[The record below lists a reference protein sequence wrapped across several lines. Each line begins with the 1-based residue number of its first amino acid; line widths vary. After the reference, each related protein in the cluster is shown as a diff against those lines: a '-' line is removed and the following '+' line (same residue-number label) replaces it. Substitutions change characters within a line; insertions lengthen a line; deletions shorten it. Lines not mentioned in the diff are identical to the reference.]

1 MSPTVEAKLHRDVEA
16 KVHHGP
22 FLHGLVRPALTSA
35 LLFMVVT
42 GLAYPLAVTGI
53 AQLVFPKAANGS
65 LLERGGTVI
74 GSSLIGQMF
83 TKPQYFHP
91 RPSATTGT
99 DPKDA
104 SKTVDQPY
112 NAASSGASNL
122 GPTSQKLMDEVAE
135 RAKAYRAENDLA
147 PDQPVPVDAVTAS
160 GSGLDPDISLANARL
175 QVKRIASAR
184 GMTEVQV
191 EDFIDRHV
199 TPRQGG
205 LLGEPRVNV
214 LGINLALDADLAK
227 PSAGR

>member
-1 MSPTVEAKLHRDVEA
+1 MYPVVEAKPYRGSL
-16 KVHHGP
+16 
-22 FLHGLVRPALTSA
+22 LHGLVRPVVASA

-65 LLERGGTVI
+65 LVERGGIVI
-74 GSSLIGQMF
+74 GSALIGQDF

-99 DPKDA
+99 DPKDP
-104 SKTVDQPY
+104 SKTVDLPY

-135 RAKAYRAENDLA
+135 RTKAYRAENDLA

-175 QVKRIASAR
+175 QAKRIANIR
-184 GMTEVQV
+184 NMTEAQV

-199 TPRQGG
+199 TGRQGG

-214 LGINLALDADLAK
+214 LEINLALDAGMAK
-227 PSAGR
+227 LPATR